1 MVNLTLNSSA
11 ARKLAADT
19 FSELSDAEYQS
30 LLMRV
35 MREGQ
40 YRKTLDVATLQKAF
54 TKAFGPEV
62 EKASR
67 AIRSI
72 DEF

>member
-1 MVNLTLNSSA
+1 MVNLTINTSA

-19 FSELSDAEYQS
+19 FSELSDAEYQT
-30 LLMRV
+30 LLIRV

-40 YRKTLDVATLQKAF
+40 YRKTLDVAVLQKAF

-62 EKASR
+62 EKSSKVT
-67 AIRSI
+67 RSI